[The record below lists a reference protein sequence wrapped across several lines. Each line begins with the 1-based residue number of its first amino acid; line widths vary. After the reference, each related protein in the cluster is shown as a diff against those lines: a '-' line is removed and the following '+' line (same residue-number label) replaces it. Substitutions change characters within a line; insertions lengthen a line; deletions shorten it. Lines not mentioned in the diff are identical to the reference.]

1 VGCDFDILTFCITR
15 SGVCLVISA
24 EALQADRDV
33 VSAAVQQNGLA
44 LHFASPR
51 LRRDKAGIWSIALL
65 CFSHLLMWFVQYCSM
80 FVCILY
86 VSRREECKCVVQ

>member
-1 VGCDFDILTFCITR
+1 MGFDFGILTSCTTR
-15 SGVCLVISA
+15 SRVCLVIPA

-51 LRRDKAGIWSIALL
+51 LRRDKAGILSIPLL
-65 CFSHLLMWFVQYCSM
+65 
-80 FVCILY
+80 
-86 VSRREECKCVVQ
+86 

>member
-1 VGCDFDILTFCITR
+1 MGSVAFGLSFQCQFGVKRDICAAFLVLMFVVGSVILLQELCSSSFCLPSSMI
-15 SGVCLVISA
+15 IA

-51 LRRDKAGIWSIALL
+51 LRRDKDR
-65 CFSHLLMWFVQYCSM
+65 
-80 FVCILY
+80 
-86 VSRREECKCVVQ
+86 VSTVP